1 GQAPRTTRRDH
12 PGTVTGHAGIRGR
25 LTHLNPQ
32 NLTIPLVD
40 FMRSTAGRVLRI
52 VVGIALITLAF
63 SVGGAVGILAGV
75 IGAVFVLTGVV
86 NVCLLGPLFSVELRG
101 RPKAS

>member
-1 GQAPRTTRRDH
+1 
-12 PGTVTGHAGIRGR
+12 
-25 LTHLNPQ
+25 
-32 NLTIPLVD
+32 LTIPLVD